1 MAEYLVQDTSLIS
14 IGDKVRALSGVEGSM
29 SLNTMRDK
37 IEAASNEVVT
47 QSGLINQVK
56 ETLLEKI
63 DANAIISTATITPTS
78 NSTSINFTGVTDTP
92 VYFCVAPIGN
102 TALSSSSRYAINVV
116 YDGNATV
123 GIYSNRT
130 TATYTTNG
138 YSWTYSNGTLN
149 VKSAST
155 SNGGYFKSGT
165 SYQLTYVTLPS
176 ITTDA
181 TYSSSISPSSN
192 STSISFSGLT
202 SEPKYFA
209 IIPTSN
215 TTLSSST
222 RYALN
227 VVYDGVNTIG
237 VYSNNSTATYT
248 TNGFSWTYS
257 NGTLTVKTASTSNGG
272 YFRSGAEHKL
282 IYVAAK
288 SGSGNGTV
296 SIENN
301 TDGLQDIIQLMDNL
315 PESQGGAELNFEIV
329 GGTTQPS
336 NPAENMIWVNTNIDI
351 SSWSFAVDQPTE
363 LEEGM
368 VWFKTATSSGAEF
381 NALKN
386 NSLQVYVVTAK
397 QCVDGALVNV
407 DVCIY
412 KDGTWAAFGVF
423 LFNYGTQ
430 TYNWTASSLVSY
442 ISSNNVSVTPGVSTN
457 DDGSITLY
465 VNRGGYNFGSGIYR
479 VYDAIDLAN
488 FKTLNISTE
497 VSGLATWFLT
507 VYPTNADAWGDDT
520 SRGGDTVAILG
531 LASGSYTGIL
541 DISSLTGEYYVG
553 VGGLSGYSDGGYC
566 KLNTLYMN

>member
-47 QSGLINQVK
+47 QSSLINQVK

-63 DANAIISTATITPTS
+63 NAGAIISTATVTPTS

-227 VVYDGVNTIG
+227 VVYDGANTIG

-288 SGSGNGTV
+288 SDSGNGTV

-301 TDGLQDIIQLMDNL
+301 TDGLQDIIQLMDNI
-315 PESQGGAELNFEIV
+315 SSGVELNFEVV

-336 NPAENMIWVNTNIDI
+336 NPKENTIWVNTSNTIT
-351 SSWSFAVDQPTE
+351 SWTFSIEQPTSPSN
-363 LEEGM
+363 GM
-368 VWFKTATSSGAEF
+368 MWFSTGEYSTVPF

-386 NSLQVYVVTAK
+386 NSMQIYPVYAK
-397 QCVDGALVNV
+397 QYVNGTWEEKTTKSYQNGEWQTWVRYLYIYKSGDLTGWDGEGAAIWNECEGNPPSIYYDNNRLTITESVSYPEGGNSRGVAYTTNVFDLTPYDVMYLEVV
-407 DVCIY
+407 DVENPGAYIY
-412 KDGTWAAFGVF
+412 AAIMDDSIYGEEYASVDCSSTGTKTIDISGINGEAFLAIWLYSAVNQGH
-423 LFNYGTQ
+423 G
-430 TYNWTASSLVSY
+430 LVSF
-442 ISSNNVSVTPGVSTN
+442 SN
-457 DDGSITLY
+457 
-465 VNRGGYNFGSGIYR
+465 IYC
-479 VYDAIDLAN
+479 I
-488 FKTLNISTE
+488 
-497 VSGLATWFLT
+497 
-507 VYPTNADAWGDDT
+507 
-520 SRGGDTVAILG
+520 
-531 LASGSYTGIL
+531 
-541 DISSLTGEYYVG
+541 
-553 VGGLSGYSDGGYC
+553 
-566 KLNTLYMN
+566 

>member
-14 IGDKVRALSGVEGSM
+14 IGDKVRVLSGMKDPM

-63 DANAIISTATITPTS
+63 NAGAIISTATITPTS

-92 VYFCVAPIGN
+92 VYFCVTPIGN
-102 TALSSSSRYAINVV
+102 TALNRTTRYALNVV
-116 YDGNATV
+116 YDGNSTI
-123 GIYSNRT
+123 GIYSTTT

-227 VVYDGVNTIG
+227 VVYDGNSTIG

-248 TNGFSWTYS
+248 GFSWTYS

-288 SGSGNGTV
+288 SGSGNGSV

-301 TDGLQDIIQLMDNL
+301 TEGLQDIIQLMDNM
-315 PESQGGAELNFEIV
+315 PSGMELNFEVV
-329 GGTTQPS
+329 GGTTEPS
-336 NPAENMIWVNTNIDI
+336 NPTENMIWVNTDVQFSNWVFSSVEPLAPSEGLLWIVNGSSSSTEFNILKENCFFAYPKAAKQYINDEWQYVVAKIYQDGNWLSWDKYLFYYSSQDYSWYESSMPAAIASNQSGCAPSI
-351 SSWSFAVDQPTE
+351 SKNDNGSVTVWGGSSVSNTYVNGIYMLNGAFDFTNVDR
-363 LEEGM
+363 LIINVEENSGG
-368 VWFKTATSSGAEF
+368 TAT
-381 NALKN
+381 
-386 NSLQVYVVTAK
+386 V
-397 QCVDGALVNV
+397 
-407 DVCIY
+407 IP
-412 KDGTWAAFGVF
+412 TW
-423 LFNYGTQ
+423 
-430 TYNWTASSLVSY
+430 
-442 ISSNNVSVTPGVSTN
+442 
-457 DDGSITLY
+457 
-465 VNRGGYNFGSGIYR
+465 
-479 VYDAIDLAN
+479 
-488 FKTLNISTE
+488 
-497 VSGLATWFLT
+497 
-507 VYPTNADAWGDDT
+507 ADAWSGHAEYGGDMVVGVDLNPGDVILDT
-520 SRGGDTVAILG
+520 SGISGTYLFGIG
-531 LASGSYTGIL
+531 IYKGSYFTLNSIK
-541 DISSLTGEYYVG
+541 IVESLQ
-553 VGGLSGYSDGGYC
+553 
-566 KLNTLYMN
+566 

>member
-14 IGDKVRALSGVEGSM
+14 IGDKVRILSGMKDPM

-37 IEAASNEVVT
+37 IEVASNEVVT

-63 DANAIISTATITPTS
+63 NAGAIISTATITPTS

-92 VYFCVAPIGN
+92 VYFCVTPTGN
-102 TALSSSSRYAINVV
+102 TALNRTTRYALNVV
-116 YDGNATV
+116 YDGNSTV
-123 GIYSNRT
+123 GIYSTTT

-165 SYQLTYVTLPS
+165 SYQLTYVMLPS

-227 VVYDGVNTIG
+227 VVYDGNSTIG
-237 VYSNNSTATYT
+237 VYSNTSTATYT
-248 TNGFSWTYS
+248 TDGFSWTYS

-288 SGSGNGTV
+288 SGSGNGSV

-301 TDGLQDIIQLMDNL
+301 TEGLQDIIQLMDNI
-315 PESQGGAELNFEIV
+315 SSGVELNFEVV

-336 NPAENMIWVNTNIDI
+336 NPKENTIWVNTSTTIT
-351 SSWSFAVDQPTE
+351 SWVFSIEQPTSPSN
-363 LEEGM
+363 GM
-368 VWFKTATSSGAEF
+368 MWFSTGEYSTVPF

-386 NSLQVYVVTAK
+386 NNMQIWEEKTTKSYQNGEWQSWVRYLY
-397 QCVDGALVNV
+397 
-407 DVCIY
+407 IY
-412 KDGTWAAFGVF
+412 KSGDLTGWDSQGAAIWNECEGNPPSISYDNNMLTIVESVSYPEGGNSRGVAYTTNVFDLTPYDVMYLEITNVENPGYEIYLAVVGNNSGDEYASVDCNSTGTKTIDISNVNDECYLTVWLYSAVNQGDG
-423 LFNYGTQ
+423 
-430 TYNWTASSLVSY
+430 LVSF
-442 ISSNNVSVTPGVSTN
+442 SN
-457 DDGSITLY
+457 
-465 VNRGGYNFGSGIYR
+465 IYC
-479 VYDAIDLAN
+479 I
-488 FKTLNISTE
+488 
-497 VSGLATWFLT
+497 
-507 VYPTNADAWGDDT
+507 
-520 SRGGDTVAILG
+520 
-531 LASGSYTGIL
+531 
-541 DISSLTGEYYVG
+541 
-553 VGGLSGYSDGGYC
+553 
-566 KLNTLYMN
+566 

>member
-37 IEAASNEVVT
+37 IEAASNEVIT
-47 QSGLINQVK
+47 QSDLINQVK
-56 ETLLEKI
+56 ETLLKKI
-63 DANAIISTATITPTS
+63 NADAIISTAIVTPTS
-78 NSTSINFTGVTDTP
+78 NSTSINFTGITDTP

-165 SYQLTYVTLPS
+165 SYQLTYVTLPP

-227 VVYDGVNTIG
+227 VVYDGANTIG

-272 YFRSGAEHKL
+272 YFRSGAKHKL

-301 TDGLQDIIQLMDNL
+301 TDGLQDIIQLMDNI
-315 PESQGGAELNFEIV
+315 SSGVELNFEVV
-329 GGTTQPS
+329 GGTTQPT
-336 NPAENMIWVNTNIDI
+336 NPKENTIWVNTSTTIT
-351 SSWSFAVDQPTE
+351 SWVFSIEQPTSPRN
-363 LEEGM
+363 GM
-368 VWFKTATSSGAEF
+368 MWFSTGESSTVPF

-386 NSLQVYVVTAK
+386 NNMQIYPVYAK
-397 QCVDGALVNV
+397 QYVN
-407 DVCIY
+407 
-412 KDGTWAAFGVF
+412 GTWEEKTTKSYQNGEWQSWIRYLYFYKSGDLTGWNSQGAAIWNECEGNPPSIYYDNNMLTIVESVSYPEGGNSRGVAYTISHF
-423 LFNYGTQ
+423 DLIPYDVMYLEIANVENPGYGI
-430 TYNWTASSLVSY
+430 YLAVVGNDSGDEYASVDCNSTGTKTIDISNITEECYLTVWLYSAVNQGDGLVSF
-442 ISSNNVSVTPGVSTN
+442 SN
-457 DDGSITLY
+457 
-465 VNRGGYNFGSGIYR
+465 IYC
-479 VYDAIDLAN
+479 V
-488 FKTLNISTE
+488 
-497 VSGLATWFLT
+497 
-507 VYPTNADAWGDDT
+507 
-520 SRGGDTVAILG
+520 
-531 LASGSYTGIL
+531 
-541 DISSLTGEYYVG
+541 
-553 VGGLSGYSDGGYC
+553 
-566 KLNTLYMN
+566 